1 MKKLK
6 NYIYIFA
13 MLAMAGLMASCS
25 GDSDELPS
33 AVAQQVR
40 EQMRGNYTGDLTY
53 GTADNPAQNIAEGVG
68 AVSADSLTIALPLDA
83 VAEQMGDADIVNS
96 LRSIGT
102 IKVRAAY
109 KFLKDRQGG
118 IKYRLVPTLAERIE
132 VPQHDIK
139 FAFSNNYIGE
149 YYDNSI
155 ECRIGVE
162 RVSIDGKAA
171 QGFRAVVYRYK
182 SNPRR

>member
-1 MKKLK
+1 MKELK
-6 NYIYIFA
+6 NYIYVFA
-13 MLAMAGLMASCS
+13 MLAVVGLIASCS

-40 EQMRGNYTGDLTY
+40 EQMRGDYTGDLTY
-53 GTADNPAQNIAEGVG
+53 GTADNPAQHIAEGVS

-83 VAEQMGDADIVNS
+83 MADQMGDEAIANG
-96 LRSIGT
+96 LRAIGT

-118 IKYRLVPTLAERIE
+118 IKYRLVPTLKERIE
-132 VPQHDIK
+132 VPQHDIRID
-139 FAFSNNYIGE
+139 FSNNYIGE
-149 YYDNSI
+149 YYNNCID
-155 ECRIGVE
+155 CRISVE

-171 QGFRAVVYRYK
+171 GGFRAVVYRYK
-182 SNPRR
+182 SSPRR